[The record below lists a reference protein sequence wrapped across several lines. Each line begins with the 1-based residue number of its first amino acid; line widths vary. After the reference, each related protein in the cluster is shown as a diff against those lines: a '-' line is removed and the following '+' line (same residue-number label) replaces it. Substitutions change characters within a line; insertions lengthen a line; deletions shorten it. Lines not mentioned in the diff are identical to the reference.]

1 MNEVITRLN
10 EIEEKANSI
19 MEDAKAKKMQMEER
33 LVFEKKEFDARLKEE
48 ENARAKRLAR
58 ELRKE
63 AEQELFKLREKNKNA
78 IAVQNEHYEKN
89 KERLAEELFRKIIG

>member
-19 MEDAKAKKMQMEER
+19 MEGAKAKKMQMEER

-48 ENARAKRLAR
+48 ERARAEGLAK

-63 AEQELFKLREKNKNA
+63 AEQELVCLREKNRNA
-78 IAVQNEHYEKN
+78 IAGLNEYYEKN
-89 KERLAEELFRKIIG
+89 EERLAEEIFRKIIG